1 MRRYILSLFLISSS
15 IFIGGVKISLAQ
27 SISIFGEAVPSNAGD
42 STKTP
47 STLGVK
53 FWSTEA
59 GTISAILFY
68 RDMTSPQGY
77 VASLYSAD
85 GALLGSVA
93 MATESGPVPGWQVAT
108 FASPIPISPN
118 TTYVAAYYVPSGDYT
133 RVPQGLSQG
142 VTTGPLT
149 APASSA
155 VGGNGVYSRS
165 QSFPRYNWESTNFLA
180 DLLFTPAAPT
190 AYLTL
195 TFDPA
200 NPTAASNASAGTV
213 VATITAS
220 WSDGS
225 PFTGTLSFGPPYS
238 DDQGVFA
245 ISGNSLIINPSGPGL
260 SNDADTVQ
268 DVTIVATQ

>member
-1 MRRYILSLFLISSS
+1 MRRYILSLSLIFSS
-15 IFIGGVKISLAQ
+15 IFMGGMKISLAQ

-200 NPTAASNASAGTV
+200 NPTAARNASAGTV

-245 ISGNSLIINPSGPGL
+245 ISKKFQS
-260 SNDADTVQ
+260 DA
-268 DVTIVATQ
+268 